1 MFGRLDIRFKRTV
14 TLPVDSWQD
23 LELIRVSLRNRCII
37 GISDKYATSF
47 GHVSKSLY
55 DGRFI
60 ISGAGTCP
68 AMELDGR
75 LYSRVNHCNLKGLR
89 IDADGRIDPPKESL
103 LAAAIYSVRPSIRA
117 CVITRSELL
126 YDQSVK
132 VGNMDSSLL
141 DVIEGIQ
148 GLDYQGMLTG
158 LIGVGNIKDLVI
170 CYGLAI
176 DSVAIKM
183 LNLLGDRLYSRV

>member
-1 MFGRLDIRFKRTV
+1 
-14 TLPVDSWQD
+14 
-23 LELIRVSLRNRCII
+23 
-37 GISDKYATSF
+37 
-47 GHVSKSLY
+47 
-55 DGRFI
+55 
-60 ISGAGTCP
+60 
-68 AMELDGR
+68 
-75 LYSRVNHCNLKGLR
+75 LKGLR

-132 VGNMDSSLL
+132 VGNMDSSLQ

-183 LNLLGDRLYSRV
+183 LNLLGDSLYSRV

>member
-1 MFGRLDIRFKRTV
+1 
-14 TLPVDSWQD
+14 
-23 LELIRVSLRNRCII
+23 
-37 GISDKYATSF
+37 
-47 GHVSKSLY
+47 
-55 DGRFI
+55 
-60 ISGAGTCP
+60 
-68 AMELDGR
+68 MELDGR

-132 VGNMDSSLL
+132 VGNMDSSLQ

-183 LNLLGDRLYSRV
+183 LNLLGDSLYSRV